1 MKERRTGCWKKT
13 AVCVLAAAFLLT
25 ACGGTSK
32 SSGARQDSYEAAYD
46 TEADG
51 AVYNSPAEEEYKS
64 YDLDED
70 ADSDSDYLAVEAEA
84 APSGTEAGA
93 DSTGTEQVDL
103 KSSNRKIVYTG
114 NISLQTL
121 EYEKSSQGIHD
132 KISSYGGFIE
142 SEDTYNEDPYWYYS
156 DRSGKN
162 RTRRNLNITARIP
175 AEKFNSFMK
184 DLENDGQVTNTSVNA
199 RNISVQYATHDASKK
214 ALEIEQKR
222 LLEMMEKA
230 ETVEDMIAVEQRLTQ
245 VERELNDE
253 KTQLSAMD
261 RDVGFSTVYIR
272 LEEVFEYTEQVVE
285 VTYWERLQKAFGRA
299 IDNFIEFWGD
309 LILFIAE
316 TFPFLIMLG
325 IVIVLIRRFLRR
337 RRARRMKVPAASV
350 AAQKQEKRGFFGRRR
365 RGAPEAS
372 GNRNIN
378 GTNSFNQANNGAG
391 GADNPGAQL
400 SSAAGGANNPG
411 AQPSSAAGGVT
422 DAQRDT
428 GAENG
433 TITKPD
439 KEGGN

>member
-1 MKERRTGCWKKT
+1 MKERRTGSWKKT
-13 AVCVLAAAFLLT
+13 AVCVLAVAFLLS

-32 SSGARQDSYEAAYD
+32 SSAARQDSYEAAYD
-46 TEADG
+46 AEAAG
-51 AVYNSPAEEEYKS
+51 AAYNSAAEEGYKS
-64 YDLDED
+64 YDLDEAVEAEQD
-70 ADSDSDYLAVEAEA
+70 EDYLAVEAKAADSGSEA
-84 APSGTEAGA
+84 GAAASGTEQ
-93 DSTGTEQVDL
+93 TDL

-121 EYEKSSQGIHD
+121 EYEKSSQSIHE
-132 KISSYGGFIE
+132 KINSFGGFIE

-156 DRSGKN
+156 DRSGRS

-175 AEKFNSFMK
+175 AEKFDSFMK

-285 VTYWERLQKAFGRA
+285 ISYWERLQKAFGRA
-299 IDNFIEFWGD
+299 IDNFVEFWED
-309 LILFIAE
+309 VILFIAE

-325 IVIVLIRRFLRR
+325 IVIVLIRRLLRR

-350 AAQKQEKRGFFGRRR
+350 AAQKEAKRGFFGRRR
-365 RGAPEAS
+365 SGTPEAS
-372 GNRNIN
+372 GYRNFN
-378 GTNSFNQANNGAG
+378 GANNYNQANNGAG
-391 GADNPGAQL
+391 GTNYSGAQL
-400 SSAAGGANNPG
+400 SSGAGGANYPG
-411 AQPSSAAGGVT
+411 AQANSGAVT
-422 DAQRDT
+422 DTQRDT
-428 GAENG
+428 GAEN
-433 TITKPD
+433 
-439 KEGGN
+439 